1 MTESGQET
9 VFTGDCRGGEA
20 DLITRMF
27 ARGFSGDIMTVAH
40 HGFNVTGTLWLYKT
54 AKPRVLFWTITK
66 DNADTSRSFVKQL
79 RAADYVV
86 RHFYED
92 TAVEITLPYDP
103 TAG

>member
-1 MTESGQET
+1 M
-9 VFTGDCRGGEA
+9 
-20 DLITRMF
+20 
-27 ARGFSGDIMTVAH
+27 
-40 HGFNVTGTLWLYKT
+40 
-54 AKPRVLFWTITK
+54 LFWTITK